1 MQQNRATGTLAIIS
15 FALLLAALT
24 QAAPAEIVYT
34 PVNVVIANNAYSL
47 DLNNDGTTDFT
58 IEGANNFGYCSDLF
72 GHHNLPHDKATI
84 KVVPVTG
91 NGVERGSHVAALDA
105 GSVIG
110 PGQKFYGAASLMEQ
124 VKIGRY
130 LVKIGPPPL
139 YECEYFDI
147 ERGNWFDVTGYLG
160 LEFQISGQ
168 THYGWA
174 AVSVQFVN
182 SQVPWTLSATL
193 TGYAYENIPG
203 QSIVAGQT
211 SGP

>member
-1 MQQNRATGTLAIIS
+1 MQQNRASRTLAVIS

-24 QAAPAEIVYT
+24 QAARAEIIYT
-34 PVNVVIANNAYSL
+34 PVNVVILNSTYSL

-58 IEGANNFGYCSDLF
+58 IKGVNKFDYCYDLF
-72 GHHNLPHDKATI
+72 GHKDPRDVASI
-84 KVVPVTG
+84 KVLPVTG
-91 NGVERGSHVAALDA
+91 NSVEGWAHAAAALDT

-110 PGQKFYGAASLMEQ
+110 PGQKFYGAASGMEY
-124 VKIGRY
+124 VKIGTWLRKVAPY
-130 LVKIGPPPL
+130 V
-139 YECEYFDI
+139 YVCENYFDI
-147 ERGNWFDVTGYLG
+147 ETGHWFDVTGYLG
-160 LEFQISGQ
+160 LQFLLNGQ

-193 TGYAYENIPG
+193 TGYAYETIPG